1 MFLVNCRA
9 PVYDRR
15 LYDCDYER
23 SGCPL
28 IDTLCYIGPYTLFAE
43 NKKTEVARNFEFFG
57 FSIAAPLFN
66 TNNMLTSLRKL
77 HMCGDR
83 NQIVLSF

>member
-9 PVYDRR
+9 PVYGRR
-15 LYDCDYER
+15 VYDCDYER

-28 IDTLCYIGPYTLFAE
+28 GDTLCFIGPHTLLAD
-43 NKKTEVARNFEFFG
+43 KTKPEVASYFEFLG
-57 FSIAAPLFN
+57 FSIATPLFN
-66 TNNMLTSLRKL
+66 TYKTITSLRKV

-83 NQIVLSF
+83 NQIV